1 MGMSSLQ
8 ELDQGVKEVLHIKEG
23 PFTMMKAM
31 GKQKLKEEFDFLS
44 QTQNAGKRFE
54 QTSFDFFDL

>member
-1 MGMSSLQ
+1 MSSLE
-8 ELDQGVKEVLHIKEG
+8 ELDLGVKEVLHIKEG

-44 QTQNAGKRFE
+44 KNAGKRFE
-54 QTSFDFFDL
+54 QTSFDFFDLIE

>member
-1 MGMSSLQ
+1 MSSLE
-8 ELDQGVKEVLHIKEG
+8 ELDLGVKEVLHIKEG
-23 PFTMMKAM
+23 PFAMMKAL

-44 QTQNAGKRFE
+44 KNAGKRFE